1 VKFKFYIHIPIPIVV
16 TLLILCS
23 CESFLD
29 IKVGILWND
38 DPHVNIADSVY
49 LGILQG
55 KWDSESGFDSGLLDT
70 AEVLVSVNHCYRF
83 SINTNDSDNYT
94 AFIFYDSNGNGKY
107 DEGFDEVLGYKY
119 NYGKAGGQVDISLS
133 AYY

>member
-1 VKFKFYIHIPIPIVV
+1 VKFYFYNWFPIPILI

-38 DPHVNIADSVY
+38 DPHVSQSDSVY

-55 KWDSESGFDSGLLDT
+55 KWDSESGFDCVLLDT
-70 AEVLVSVNHCYRF
+70 TEVLVGVNRCYSF
-83 SINTNDSDNYT
+83 SINTDDSDNYT
-94 AFIFYDSNGNGKY
+94 AFIFFDSNGNGKY
-107 DEGFDEVLGYKY
+107 DDGYDSVLGYKY
-119 NYGKAGGQVDISLS
+119 NYGESGGDLEISLS